1 MEKFWASLIVIPIFT
16 WYSFHAVLDR
26 DFRIRQQVVENI
38 VYQYTQIAAKRVP
51 YSSVY
56 NEMEERLSR
65 FGTFDISLTA
75 ERFTG
80 KELLS
85 NRREEAIIGRDLRS
99 EGYDIINIYA
109 ESRNEHPLGRL
120 YEITPFGTKI
130 RSRSRH
136 QVFRQGV
143 GLYSIKERHEI
154 QGKSLKL

>member
-38 VYQYTQIAAKRVP
+38 VYQYTQIAAKKGAL
-51 YSSVY
+51 YGSVY

-80 KELLS
+80 KGEAPEVIEG
-85 NRREEAIIGRDLRS
+85 EEAIIGRDLRS

-120 YEITPFGTKI
+120 YEITPFGTKSGAEADI
-130 RSRSRH
+130 RYFGKAS
-136 QVFRQGV
+136 V
-143 GLYSIKERHEI
+143 YI
-154 QGKSLKL
+154 Q